1 MSNLKTKNLNTPII
15 KQPQNIKLSKVSR
28 LESINIF
35 SIPNQIKNV
44 DITAMFNGI
53 LRIIK
58 ESCQQEQNEKY
69 LRLKLQYSKLQY
81 LYNKLKKKVY
91 KK

>member
-28 LESINIF
+28 LESVNIF

-58 ESCQQEQNEKY
+58 ESCQQEQNGKY

>member
-1 MSNLKTKNLNTPII
+1 MTNLKIKRSNISII
-15 KQPQNIKLSKVSR
+15 KQAQNVKLSKVSR

-35 SIPNQIKNV
+35 SIPNQIKND
-44 DITAMFNGI
+44 DINAMFNGL
-53 LRIIK
+53 LRLIK
-58 ESCQQEQNEKY
+58 DSYQQEQNEKY
-69 LRLKLQYSKLQY
+69 LKLKLQYSKLQY